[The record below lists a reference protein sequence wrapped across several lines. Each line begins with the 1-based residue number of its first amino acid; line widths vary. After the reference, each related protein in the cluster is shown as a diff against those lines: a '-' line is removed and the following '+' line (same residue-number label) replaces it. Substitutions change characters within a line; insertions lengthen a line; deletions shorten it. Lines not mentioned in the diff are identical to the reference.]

1 MVKVFSFCLYGPPNP
16 RYYPLPMLENI
27 WLVGTHFPE
36 WKVYIYHSPD
46 VDEVFLDQVAMYSNV
61 VLVPTGKYGEINM
74 IERFFAI
81 DNEDVEIMFVRDADS
96 HVHWKDR
103 WAINDFL
110 NKSDAVVHIIRDHV
124 EHKSLIMGGMWGIRK
139 SANIVI
145 KVQYEL
151 FKEKPIDRGI
161 GNDQS
166 FLSTYVF
173 PYVWSNSLVHY
184 SNGKLLTGETGVQFP
199 FEWTNEVY
207 CGRCD
212 GGNGKFID
220 YPQPP
225 MGPEIPRETRD
236 QRIKQSLPKLFNLPS
251 K

>member
-27 WLVGTHFPE
+27 WLIGTYYPE
-36 WKVYIYHSPD
+36 WKVYLYVAPD
-46 VDEVFLDQVAMYSNV
+46 VEKGFLDQVVMFSNV
-61 VLVPTGKYGEINM
+61 VLIKTGKLGEINM

-81 DNEDVEIMFVRDADS
+81 DDPDVEIMFVRDADS

-110 NKSDAVVHIIRDHV
+110 SKQEFVLHSIRDNP
-124 EHKSLIMGGMWGIRK
+124 EHKSYILGGMWGIRK

-145 KVQYEL
+145 RDQYNL
-151 FKEKPIDRGI
+151 YVNNPIDKGI
-161 GNDQS
+161 GRDQS
-166 FLSTYVF
+166 FLSTYVY
-173 PYVWSNSLVHY
+173 PYVWSKALIHY
-184 SNGKLLTGETGVQFP
+184 SNKLGLIGETAVQFP

-225 MGPEIPRETRD
+225 MGPEVRS
-236 QRIKQSLPKLFNLPS
+236 KQSLPKLFKSP